1 MYRILSSLPL
11 SVGYGCDS
19 CSDTIV
25 RSRVICLEC
34 VSTDY
39 AERTVDFCNKP
50 ECIAKDSIPQRE
62 DVSHLPTHLMVKT
75 RDFFLLKDY
84 YMTKQRA
91 EFSKT
96 SALDAYKDPQEDRS
110 LISLPASPTME
121 TVPLPTMSMP
131 TGDPAPAQVKRT
143 AETVRLAPSLC
154 PL

>member
-84 YMTKQRA
+84 YTTKQRA
-91 EFSKT
+91 EYSLS
-96 SALDAYKDPQEDRS
+96 SARDAYVDPQEDRS
-110 LISLPASPTME
+110 LVIPLPASPT
-121 TVPLPTMSMP
+121 VPVPNLS
-131 TGDPAPAQVKRT
+131 
-143 AETVRLAPSLC
+143 
-154 PL
+154 